1 MIHDVEELHNL
12 LKFIA
17 SFLFTH
23 KFITLYSNGAVLG
36 NISNQ
41 SPAEKGGLQQ
51 YDVVIALD
59 EQKVEN
65 VVQFCKY
72 LYEKKKLR
80 DTIKVTVYRNGEK
93 LTKNVKLTDQTRAA

>member
-1 MIHDVEELHNL
+1 MMGVQLLDVEKMTDSARNQ
-12 LKFIA
+12 LKLPKEI
-17 SFLFTH
+17 
-23 KFITLYSNGAVLG
+23 SNGAVLG

-59 EQKVEN
+59 EQKIEN

-72 LYEKKKLR
+72 LYEKKKLG

-93 LTKNVKLTDQTRAA
+93 ITKTVKLMEQTRTA